1 MKRGHG
7 MKVRE
12 GVSERCKEF
21 GMTECVGSGGG

>member
-1 MKRGHG
+1 

-21 GMTECVGSGGG
+21 GMTVWEVVEDDTENIG